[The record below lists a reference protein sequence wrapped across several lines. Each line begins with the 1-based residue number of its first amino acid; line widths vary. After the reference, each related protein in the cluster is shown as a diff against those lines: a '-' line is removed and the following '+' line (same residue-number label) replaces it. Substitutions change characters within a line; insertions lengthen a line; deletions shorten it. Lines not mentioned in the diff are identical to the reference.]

1 MGLSALIGLLGGAL
15 AAFLFTRYV
24 GKRPKRAR
32 EYYVLTLIIAALIY
46 VVLAFLGDA
55 SDTAIMVE
63 AAGVLV
69 FGIFVLL
76 SVTNDPRWL
85 GIGWLLH
92 PVGDLVFHAPIGA
105 WTHAPEWYVWACL
118 AFDVIVGVTI
128 LRSLKAAG
136 PDAS

>member
-1 MGLSALIGLLGGAL
+1 MGVPALIGLLAGVL
-15 AAFLFTRYV
+15 AAFLFIRHV

-32 EYYVLTLIIAALIY
+32 EYYVLTLIMAALIY

-63 AAGVLV
+63 ASGVLV

-92 PVGDLVFHAPIGA
+92 PVWDLVLHAPIGA

-118 AFDVIVGVTI
+118 AFDVMVGVTI
-128 LRSLKAAG
+128 LRSIKAA
-136 PDAS
+136 DSQAS